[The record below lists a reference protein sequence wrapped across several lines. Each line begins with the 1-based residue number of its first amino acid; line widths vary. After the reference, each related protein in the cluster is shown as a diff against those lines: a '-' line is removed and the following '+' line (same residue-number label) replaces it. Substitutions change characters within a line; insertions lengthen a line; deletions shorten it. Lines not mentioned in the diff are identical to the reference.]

1 MNATVTSL
9 TARRR
14 SATVEDAITLQHA
27 GLIADY
33 LHAYLNGDATTMLV
47 VRDFASQMDADYPG
61 YPSLVAQLDA
71 LRSQPAA

>member
-1 MNATVTSL
+1 MNASVTSL
-9 TARRR
+9 AARRR
-14 SATVEDAITLQHA
+14 STTVEDVITSQHA

-33 LHAYLNGDATTMLV
+33 LTAFLNGDATTMAV

-71 LRSQPAA
+71 LRSAQAA

>member
-1 MNATVTSL
+1 MNASVTSL
-9 TARRR
+9 AARRR
-14 SATVEDAITLQHA
+14 STTVEDVITSQHA

-33 LHAYLNGDATTMLV
+33 LTAYLNGDTTTMTV

-71 LRSQPAA
+71 LRSQAAA